1 MSFVIF
7 GTIFLNPLLIFMLS
21 HKIILGMVRLPI
33 KYINVFVMSSTFAF
47 TYSFHLHIVVRINII
62 YILSMYVSWTSLICH
77 VHTIFDN
84 ARVAQMATT
93 PPKFISYY
101 SDFQRLIRRQV
112 LLDSFMLIYTSSSI
126 LGVVIVY
133 KR

>member
-62 YILSMYVSWTSLICH
+62 YILSMYVS
-77 VHTIFDN
+77 
-84 ARVAQMATT
+84 
-93 PPKFISYY
+93 
-101 SDFQRLIRRQV
+101 
-112 LLDSFMLIYTSSSI
+112 
-126 LGVVIVY
+126 
-133 KR
+133 